1 MVPSM
6 AKQQTIDIPAGYV
19 AGTWKLD
26 PVHSEVGFTVRHMM
40 VSKVRGR
47 FRGVTGTIRLAD
59 DPAASSVEA
68 EVDMTTIDT
77 GNTDRDGHIRSADF
91 FEVDRYPTMTFRSTS
106 VEPAGNELVVHGDLT
121 LRGVTRPVNLD
132 LEVHGFT
139 KDPFGGTRCGF
150 TATTVLNRKDF
161 GISIEMPMDGGGV
174 VVGDKINVTL
184 EIEAV
189 LDEG

>member
-1 MVPSM
+1 M
-6 AKQQTIDIPAGYV
+6 AKMQTIDVPAGYL

-26 PVHSEVGFTVRHMM
+26 PAHSEVGFSVRHMM

-47 FRGVTGTIRLAD
+47 FRGMDGTITLAD
-59 DPAASSVEA
+59 DPAQSSVEA
-68 EVDMTTIDT
+68 EIDMTTIDT
-77 GNTDRDGHIRSADF
+77 GNTDRDDHIKSADF
-91 FEVDRYPTMTFRSTS
+91 FGVESYPTMTFRSTS

-121 LRGVTRPVNLD
+121 LHGVTKPVNLD

-139 KDPFGGTRCGF
+139 KDPFGGMRCGF
-150 TATTVLNRKDF
+150 TATTTINRKDF

-174 VVGDKINVTL
+174 VVGDKVSITL